1 LDDGIAATADCQ
13 HDKPTSYSHS
23 WRKHIEV
30 EPSLVAMDNPLV
42 SYCIGQK
49 LIQGTKVAVD
59 QQGEPSE
66 IGA

>member
-1 LDDGIAATADCQ
+1 
-13 HDKPTSYSHS
+13 
-23 WRKHIEV
+23 
-30 EPSLVAMDNPLV
+30 MDNPLV